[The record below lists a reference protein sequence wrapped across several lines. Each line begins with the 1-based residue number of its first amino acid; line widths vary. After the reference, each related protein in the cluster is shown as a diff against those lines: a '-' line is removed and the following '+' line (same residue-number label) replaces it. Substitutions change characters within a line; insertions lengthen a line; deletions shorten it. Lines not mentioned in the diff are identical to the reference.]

1 MWGLPMP
8 ICFTRVLRA
17 FAIVCAVGS
26 TAACATV
33 TRGVHQS
40 WSVET
45 DPSGAQVKTSNGF
58 ACDQTP
64 CTFRMERKTEF
75 DVTIAKT
82 GYKTWSGH
90 VTHSV
95 AGGGA
100 AGMAG
105 NVLVGGLIGA
115 GVDATSGAM
124 LDLKPNPLKV
134 TLEKTPDAASAA
146 PAAPSGGK

>member
-1 MWGLPMP
+1 MTAS
-8 ICFTRVLRA
+8 FTRALRA

-33 TRGVHQS
+33 TRGVHQT
-40 WSVET
+40 WSVDT
-45 DPSGAQVKTSNGF
+45 MPSGAAIKTSNGF

-75 DVTIAKT
+75 DVTISKA
-82 GYKTWSGH
+82 GYKTWTGH
-90 VTHSV
+90 VTHSI

-105 NVLVGGLIGA
+105 NVIVGGIIGA
-115 GVDATSGAM
+115 GVDVSSGAM
-124 LDLKPNPLKV
+124 MDLKPNPLKV
-134 TLEKTPDAASAA
+134 TLEKAEDAATAA
-146 PAAPSGGK
+146 PATSGGGGK

>member
-1 MWGLPMP
+1 MSITLP
-8 ICFTRVLRA
+8 RALRA

-33 TRGVHQS
+33 TRGVHES

-45 DPSGAQVKTSNGF
+45 APSGAQVKTSNGF

-75 DVTIAKT
+75 EVTISKE
-82 GYKTWSGH
+82 GYKTWTGH

-95 AGGGA
+95 SAGGG

-105 NVLVGGLIGA
+105 NVILGGIIGA

-124 LDLKPNPLKV
+124 MDLKPNPLKV
-134 TLEKTPDAASAA
+134 TLEKDDAAAA
-146 PAAPSGGK
+146 PAAPAPGGK

>member
-1 MWGLPMP
+1 MP
-8 ICFTRVLRA
+8 VTFTRALRA
-17 FAIVCAVGS
+17 LALVCAVSS
-26 TAACATV
+26 TAACATI
-33 TRGVHQS
+33 TRGVHET
-40 WSVET
+40 WTVET

-64 CTFRMERKTEF
+64 CTFRMERKAEF
-75 DVTIAKT
+75 GVTIAKD
-82 GYKTWSGH
+82 GYKTWTGH
-90 VTHSV
+90 VTHAV

-124 LDLKPNPLKV
+124 LDLRPNPLKV
-134 TLEKTPDAASAA
+134 TLEKANSTAAAA
-146 PAAPSGGK
+146 PAPSNGSK

>member
-1 MWGLPMP
+1 MTISIQRAL
-8 ICFTRVLRA
+8 RV
-17 FAIVCAVGS
+17 FAVLCVAGS

-33 TRGVHQS
+33 TRGVHQD

-45 DPSGAQVKTSNGF
+45 DPAGAKVKTSNGF

-64 CTFRMERKTEF
+64 CTFRMERKADFT
-75 DVTIAKT
+75 VTITKD
-82 GYKTWSGH
+82 GYKPWTGN

-95 AGGGA
+95 SAGGS

-105 NVLVGGLIGA
+105 NVILGGLIGA

-124 LDLKPNPLKV
+124 MDLKPNPLKV
-134 TLEKTPDAASAA
+134 TLDKEETAATGQ
-146 PAAPSGGK
+146 PASGGK

>member
-1 MWGLPMP
+1 MP
-8 ICFTRVLRA
+8 IFFTRVLRA

-33 TRGVHQS
+33 TRGVHQT

-105 NVLVGGLIGA
+105 NVLVGGIIGA

-134 TLEKTPDAASAA
+134 TLEKSLDAATAA
-146 PAAPSGGK
+146 PTTPNGGK